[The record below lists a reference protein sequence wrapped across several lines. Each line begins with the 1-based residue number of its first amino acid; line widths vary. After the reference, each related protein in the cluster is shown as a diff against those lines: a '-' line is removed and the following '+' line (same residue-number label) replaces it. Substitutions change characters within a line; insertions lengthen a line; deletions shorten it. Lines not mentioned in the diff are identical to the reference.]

1 MGPLAGG
8 WMGFFARG
16 VTRRNL
22 FAIVVGAV
30 LAGGPFIAFNL
41 WLDNLIERQG
51 QSEVSTAARRAIAL
65 AEARVRDAVGTLDTL
80 ALAGVSSCD
89 QQDMEAMRRAAFSTI
104 PVKEIAVIGP
114 DGKTLC
120 NHLGL
125 PPGEREVVS
134 SEPLVGAGEYRLDII
149 SLPGGERMVRL
160 RRDVG
165 SAHNSI
171 SALVPTVLFLPQVST
186 GGGPFSGYARIVTAQ
201 GATIGEVGARS
212 ADSESANFSA
222 DIRSNKFGFDVE
234 VLSPKA
240 RIEAEH
246 ADLKRFGLFA
256 AGIIMMTVTGFVV
269 LIPRRAPR
277 NPVAEIERAL
287 KAGEFIPYY
296 QPIVDIRSGQLR
308 GAEVLVRW
316 RKPDG
321 TLVLPGSFIPLMESS
336 DLIDDLTRSLMRKVC
351 IEVGPALGRRP
362 DLRISFNFAGKLFS
376 EPSIVKDVRDIFVS
390 SPIKFSQVVLEVTER
405 DPIENFTETRQ
416 TIAALQGLGVR
427 IAIDDVGTGHS
438 GLSYMLKLG
447 VDIIKI
453 DKMFVDAIGTDR
465 NSTTIVETLVDL
477 ARNMRMDVVA
487 EGVENFEQVMHLRTL
502 GVRAAQGYVFAPPL
516 PGSSFLQLV
525 EALDPLQPAGL
536 EFGGTWPPNTWLR
549 PHRQLSQQARRH
561 EKGRPCGRPV
571 KTPRGRNLCTDR
583 HLIPADPRDRMSF

>member
-1 MGPLAGG
+1 
-8 WMGFFARG
+8 MGFFVRA

-30 LAGGPFIAFNL
+30 LAGAPFIAFNL

-51 QSEVSTAARRAIAL
+51 EAEVGTAARRAIAL
-65 AEARVRDAVGTLDTL
+65 AETRVRDAVGTLDSL
-80 ALAGVSSCD
+80 ALTVVASCD
-89 QQDMEAMRRAAFSTI
+89 QQDMESMRRAAFNTI
-104 PVKEIAVIGP
+104 PVKEIAVIAS

-125 PPGEREVVS
+125 PPGERNVIS
-134 SEPLVGAGEYRLDII
+134 SEPLVGVGGYSLDII
-149 SLPGGERMVRL
+149 SLSGGERMVRL

-165 SAHNSI
+165 SAHNNI
-171 SALVPTVLFLPQVST
+171 SALIPAVLFLPQVST
-186 GGGPFSGYARIVTAQ
+186 RGGPFSGYARIVTAQ
-201 GATIGEVGARS
+201 GATIGEIGGRTANSASTNFTADMRS
-212 ADSESANFSA
+212 D
-222 DIRSNKFGFDVE
+222 KFGFVVE
-234 VLSPKA
+234 VLSPRA

-246 ADLKRFGLFA
+246 ADLKWFGLFA

-269 LIPRRAPR
+269 LIPRRSPR

-287 KAGEFIPYY
+287 DAGEFIPYY

-351 IEVGPALGRRP
+351 TEVGPALGRRP

-376 EPSIVKDVRDIFVS
+376 EPSIVKDVRNIFAR

-416 TIAALQGLGVR
+416 TIAALQGLGIR

-487 EGVENFEQVMHLRTL
+487 EGVENFEQVMHLRAL
-502 GVRAAQGYVFAPPL
+502 GVRSAQGFVFAPAL

-525 EALDPLQPAGL
+525 EALDPLQPAGI
-536 EFGGTWPPNTWLR
+536 EFG
-549 PHRQLSQQARRH
+549 
-561 EKGRPCGRPV
+561 
-571 KTPRGRNLCTDR
+571 TPASTE
-583 HLIPADPRDRMSF
+583 HMAASA

>member
-1 MGPLAGG
+1 
-8 WMGFFARG
+8 MGFFVRG

-41 WLDNLIERQG
+41 WLDNLVERQG
-51 QSEVSTAARRAIAL
+51 QSEVSTAAKRAMAL
-65 AEARVRDAVGTLDTL
+65 AEARVRDTVGTLDTL
-80 ALAGVSSCD
+80 AVAGVSSCG
-89 QQDMEAMRRAAFSTI
+89 QQDMEAMRRAAFSAI

-134 SEPLVGAGEYRLDII
+134 SEPLVGAGGYRLDII

-201 GATIGEVGARS
+201 GATIGEVGGRT

-222 DIRSNKFGFDVE
+222 DIKSNKFGFNVE
-234 VLSPKA
+234 VLSPRA

-246 ADLKRFGLFA
+246 GDLKWFGLFA
-256 AGIIMMTVTGFVV
+256 AGIIMMTVTGFAV

-287 KAGEFIPYY
+287 EAGEFIPYY

-336 DLIDDLTRSLMRKVC
+336 DLIDDLTRSLMRMVC
-351 IEVGPALGRRP
+351 TEVGPAFGRRP

-376 EPSIVKDVRDIFVS
+376 EPSIVKDVRDIFAS

-536 EFGGTWPPNTWLR
+536 EFGG
-549 PHRQLSQQARRH
+549 A
-561 EKGRPCGRPV
+561 E
-571 KTPRGRNLCTDR
+571 
-583 HLIPADPRDRMSF
+583 RMAVSA

>member
-1 MGPLAGG
+1 
-8 WMGFFARG
+8 MGFFVRG

-41 WLDNLIERQG
+41 WLDNVIERQG

-65 AEARVRDAVGTLDTL
+65 AEARVRDAIGTLDTL
-80 ALAGVSSCD
+80 AGADVSSCD

-134 SEPLVGAGEYRLDII
+134 SEPLVGAGSYRLDII

-201 GATIGEVGARS
+201 GATIGEAGGRT
-212 ADSESANFSA
+212 ADSESANFGA
-222 DIRSNKFGFDVE
+222 NIRSNKFGFEVE
-234 VLSPKA
+234 VLNPRA

-246 ADLKRFGLFA
+246 ADLKWFGLFA
-256 AGIIMMTVTGFVV
+256 AGTIMMIVTGFVV
-269 LIPRRAPR
+269 LVPRRAPR
-277 NPVAEIERAL
+277 NPITDIERAL
-287 KAGEFIPYY
+287 EAGEFIPYY
-296 QPIVDIRSGQLR
+296 QPVVDIRSGQLR

-321 TLVLPGSFIPLMESS
+321 TLVLPGSFIPLMEQS
-336 DLIDDLTRSLMRKVC
+336 DLIDDLTRRLMRKVC
-351 IEVGPALGRRP
+351 AEVGPALGRRP

-376 EPSIVKDVRDIFVS
+376 EPSIVKDVRNIFVD

-536 EFGGTWPPNTWLR
+536 EFGG
-549 PHRQLSQQARRH
+549 A
-561 EKGRPCGRPV
+561 E
-571 KTPRGRNLCTDR
+571 
-583 HLIPADPRDRMSF
+583 RMAASA

>member
-1 MGPLAGG
+1 
-8 WMGFFARG
+8 MGFFVRG

-51 QSEVSTAARRAIAL
+51 QSEVSTAAKRAIAL

-80 ALAGVSSCD
+80 AVAGVSSCD
-89 QQDMEAMRRAAFSTI
+89 QQHMEAMRRAAFSAI

-134 SEPLVGAGEYRLDII
+134 SEPLVGAGGYRLDII

-201 GATIGEVGARS
+201 GATIGEAGGRT

-222 DIRSNKFGFDVE
+222 DIRSNKFGFNVE
-234 VLSPKA
+234 VLSPRA

-246 ADLKRFGLFA
+246 ADLKWFGLFA
-256 AGIIMMTVTGFVV
+256 AGIIMMTVTGFAV

-287 KAGEFIPYY
+287 EAGEFIPYY

-351 IEVGPALGRRP
+351 TEVGPALGRRP

-376 EPSIVKDVRDIFVS
+376 EPSIVKDVRDIFAS

-502 GVRAAQGYVFAPPL
+502 GVRSAQGYVFAPPL

-536 EFGGTWPPNTWLR
+536 EFGG
-549 PHRQLSQQARRH
+549 A
-561 EKGRPCGRPV
+561 E
-571 KTPRGRNLCTDR
+571 
-583 HLIPADPRDRMSF
+583 RMAVSA